1 MGSHVAGLPNDV
13 RDALSAVPIHVRITV
28 TIEINMLRNQ
38 REWWLLGAAVAL
50 LAFGAWVGMH
60 TPKPPRV
67 VSLRMTAGN
76 AIGIRHRLAVEFA
89 KESRAFGFNI
99 EVIPTDGSE
108 EALEKL
114 NSGSFDLALVQGGL
128 FDDSIRHVRQICPL
142 HVEPLHALVKPGLLE
157 PVLQNGLQHLQGHS
171 INRGSP
177 GSGTYLLATE
187 VLRFAGL
194 RIDKMGASHDFY
206 SDTKSYAE
214 LIDAKEIESLPDA
227 FFSVSTLPSPIANAL
242 IDSFQYQLLPLEFG
256 EAFSIEAMAQLGAEG
271 NRSLIDRRHVFATSI
286 PPFTYSVERR
296 MPNRTLPT
304 IGTRLLFVANANVDG
319 DTISRLLE
327 VLFQSSIATN
337 EQPTIDAS
345 LLDLPTEFP
354 MHVGTQSY
362 RQRNKPIIAGDAVDY
377 FEKVLAITATLAGGT
392 FFVVQW
398 ARQKARRRR
407 ESSFAN
413 YMERVMTI
421 ERESLLNELSA
432 KLDLAS
438 LIRLQKELADLKSEA
453 VTKFANGQLEGE
465 GLIHGFLALVNDS
478 RDQLT
483 RLILH
488 QRENIEQLAAQ
499 QHDSPDQ
506 VWLQQSKE
514 RSPNSA
520 QG

>member
-1 MGSHVAGLPNDV
+1 
-13 RDALSAVPIHVRITV
+13 
-28 TIEINMLRNQ
+28 MLRNQ
-38 REWWLLGAAVAL
+38 REWGLLVAAVAL
-50 LAFGAWVGMH
+50 LAIGAWVGLR
-60 TPKPPRV
+60 TPKAPR
-67 VSLRMTAGN
+67 SMALRMTAGN
-76 AIGIRHRLAVEFA
+76 ATGIRHRLAVEFA
-89 KESRAFGFNI
+89 KESRALGFNI

-128 FDDSIRHVRQICPL
+128 FDDSIRNVRQICPL
-142 HVEPLHALVKPGLLE
+142 HVEPLHVLVKPGLLE

-171 INRGSP
+171 INRGTP
-177 GSGTYLLATE
+177 GSGSYALATE

-194 RIDKMGASHDFY
+194 QIDEAGSSPDFY
-206 SDTKSYAE
+206 SDIKSYAE
-214 LIDAKEIESLPDA
+214 LIGTKQIESMPDA

-242 IDSFQYQLLPLEFG
+242 IDTFGYQLIPVEFG
-256 EAFSIEAMAQLGAEG
+256 EAFSIEAMAQLGASG
-271 NRSLIDRRHVFATSI
+271 NRSLIDRRHVFATNI

-296 MPNRTLPT
+296 VPHSTLPT
-304 IGTRLLFVANANVDG
+304 LGTRLLFVANANVDG
-319 DTISRLLE
+319 DTVSRLLE

-337 EQPTIDAS
+337 ERPTIDAS
-345 LLDLPTEFP
+345 LLELPTEFP

-392 FFVVQW
+392 FFVAQW
-398 ARQKARRRR
+398 ARQSARRRR

-413 YMERVMTI
+413 YMERVIAI
-421 ERESLLNELSA
+421 ERESLHNELSA
-432 KLDLAS
+432 NLDLAS

-499 QHDSPDQ
+499 QHSSPDQ
-506 VWLQQSKE
+506 VWLQQSRE
-514 RSPNSA
+514 RSPNSS